1 MSSNESQKSKHEV
14 LSILANCSQ
23 IWAVLQSLSSQE
35 LQLVVSCHCDDERVH
50 YYDTFHLGQVHSTA
64 GVLPMSEFRPKYR
77 DRLSFSSLSAST
89 DAKLI
94 EAGLAVTN
102 LAQTTPLSSSLTDLR
117 PGLKQQ
123 SEKSQTTLS
132 VGRQR
137 PGERG
142 GGEEVMMVR
151 SQRYNFII

>member
-1 MSSNESQKSKHEV
+1 
-14 LSILANCSQ
+14 
-23 IWAVLQSLSSQE
+23 
-35 LQLVVSCHCDDERVH
+35 
-50 YYDTFHLGQVHSTA
+50 
-64 GVLPMSEFRPKYR
+64 MSELRAKYR

-94 EAGLAVTN
+94 EAGLEVTN
-102 LAQTTPLSSSLTDLR
+102 LAHTTPLSSSLTDLR
-117 PGLKQQ
+117 PGLKQE

-142 GGEEVMMVR
+142 GGGRGERKVMIR
-151 SQRYNFII
+151 SDRNNFYI

>member
-1 MSSNESQKSKHEV
+1 MQN
-14 LSILANCSQ
+14 
-23 IWAVLQSLSSQE
+23 
-35 LQLVVSCHCDDERVH
+35 
-50 YYDTFHLGQVHSTA
+50 DTFHLGQVHRTA

-89 DAKLI
+89 DAKLL
-94 EAGLAVTN
+94 EAGFAVTN

-117 PGLKQQ
+117 PGLKQE

-137 PGERG
+137 PGESG
-142 GGEEVMMVR
+142 GR
-151 SQRYNFII
+151 RRRRR

>member
-1 MSSNESQKSKHEV
+1 MH
-14 LSILANCSQ
+14 
-23 IWAVLQSLSSQE
+23 
-35 LQLVVSCHCDDERVH
+35 D
-50 YYDTFHLGQVHSTA
+50 DTFHLGQVHSTA

-102 LAQTTPLSSSLTDLR
+102 LSSSLTDLR
-117 PGLKQQ
+117 PGLKQE

-142 GGEEVMMVR
+142 ERGEGGGDQISSLYLSYLDSNN
-151 SQRYNFII
+151 SQVTSYLVDCTTTSV

>member
-1 MSSNESQKSKHEV
+1 
-14 LSILANCSQ
+14 
-23 IWAVLQSLSSQE
+23 
-35 LQLVVSCHCDDERVH
+35 
-50 YYDTFHLGQVHSTA
+50 
-64 GVLPMSEFRPKYR
+64 MSEFRPKYR

-102 LAQTTPLSSSLTDLR
+102 LSSSLTDLR
-117 PGLKQQ
+117 PGLLKQAE

-137 PGERG
+137 PGEGGEG
-142 GGEEVMMVR
+142 GGGREGELIVLTLLFR
-151 SQRYNFII
+151 F

>member
-1 MSSNESQKSKHEV
+1 
-14 LSILANCSQ
+14 
-23 IWAVLQSLSSQE
+23 
-35 LQLVVSCHCDDERVH
+35 
-50 YYDTFHLGQVHSTA
+50 
-64 GVLPMSEFRPKYR
+64 MSEFRPKYR

-102 LAQTTPLSSSLTDLR
+102 LSSSLTDLR
-117 PGLKQQ
+117 PGLKQE

-137 PGERG
+137 PGEMGEG
-142 GGEEVMMVR
+142 GGRGEVTR
-151 SQRYNFII
+151 SHRYISLI

>member
-1 MSSNESQKSKHEV
+1 MMSGIFPSRKGLWQLKVNLIDCDYIV
-14 LSILANCSQ
+14 DIILFIFIVN
-23 IWAVLQSLSSQE
+23 
-35 LQLVVSCHCDDERVH
+35 CDDQRVH
-50 YYDTFHLGQVHSTA
+50 GDTFHLGQVHSTA

-102 LAQTTPLSSSLTDLR
+102 LSSSLTDLR
-117 PGLKQQ
+117 PGLLKQAE

-142 GGEEVMMVR
+142 EEGGREGELIVITLLFR
-151 SQRYNFII
+151 F